1 MRKLRSQR
9 WQLPSHEDTGLAMC
23 ASYGSATFQLW
34 LLIFANA
41 DPGRQHVMFQVHE
54 SIHTRDLDWVH
65 DSRLEPGPVRA
76 VAATWKVN
84 QQIVAFYLTLLCL
97 EIKNQQ
103 TTTTKRQREKK
114 HSSLELKGHFIPAL
128 SGGGWGVKNPF
139 LRSHCKMS
147 KLPLHFVPS
156 ATCICTMNE
165 S

>member
-1 MRKLRSQR
+1 MNTHVRKSKEHTFSFFFPFYSWENWGLRGGNF
-9 WQLPSHEDTGLAMC
+9 PSHEDTGLDMC

-97 EIKNQQ
+97 EIKKPTNNNNKKA
-103 TTTTKRQREKK
+103 KRKK

-128 SGGGWGVKNPF
+128 SWGG
-139 LRSHCKMS
+139 
-147 KLPLHFVPS
+147 
-156 ATCICTMNE
+156 
-165 S
+165 